1 MSIQEQVDARKNPI
15 ARDEALKIARTAGRI
30 WAAKGKKV
38 VAFDLKKD
46 EPTDD
51 ELAKAIL
58 GPTGNLRA
66 PAIRRGKKM
75 FVGFHAEELAAQML

>member
-1 MSIQEQVDARKNPI
+1 MG
-15 ARDEALKIARTAGRI
+15 RDEALELARSAGKI
-30 WAAKGKKV
+30 WAAKGKKL
-38 VAFDLKKD
+38 VAFDMKD

-51 ELAKAIL
+51 DLAKAIL

-66 PAIRRGKKM
+66 PTIRRGKKM

>member
-1 MSIQEQVDARKNPI
+1 MQVDARKNPL
-15 ARDEALKIARTAGRI
+15 ARDEAIKIARSVGKL

-38 VAFDLKKD
+38 VMFDLQKD
-46 EPTDD
+46 KPTDD
-51 ELAKAIL
+51 ELASAIL